1 VEENK
6 QTTQVAKRAETIV
19 LEQQSIVTATEET
32 FETMNDQMNHLNNQ
46 LGSIISSLLAMEETR
61 SLTLDSIRDISAISE
76 QTAASSSVLRENASQ
91 QFFEVS
97 NLKDMAN
104 KLTDSAKEL
113 KNSVDSFIID

>member
-1 VEENK
+1 
-6 QTTQVAKRAETIV
+6 
-19 LEQQSIVTATEET
+19 
-32 FETMNDQMNHLNNQ
+32 
-46 LGSIISSLLAMEETR
+46 MEETR

-97 NLKDMAN
+97 NLKEMAN

-113 KNSVDSFIID
+113 KNSVDSFTID